1 MNTSRF
7 LSMLVFSY
15 NSCLY
20 KIKERERLFFLKK
33 KSTGV
38 QLCLRFPVFANLICV
53 ESK

>member
-33 KSTGV
+33 KNHGRSTLFEV
-38 QLCLRFPVFANLICV
+38 SSICKFDLC
-53 ESK
+53 